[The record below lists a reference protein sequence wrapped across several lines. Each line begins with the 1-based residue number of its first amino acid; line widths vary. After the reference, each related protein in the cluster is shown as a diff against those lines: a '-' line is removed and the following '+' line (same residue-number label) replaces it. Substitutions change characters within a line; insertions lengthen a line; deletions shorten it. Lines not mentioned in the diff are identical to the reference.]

1 MEVELDLSNNA
12 TKADLKKATGVDTSD
27 FAREADLASLK
38 LDVHKLDIDNLRTV
52 PVNLRMLS
60 NGANND
66 VVKKLCM
73 LNWSLKLSPLLVAN
87 LF

>member
-1 MEVELDLSNNA
+1 MEVELGLSNNA

-38 LDVHKLDIDNLRTV
+38 LDVDKLDIDNLRTV
-52 PVNLRMLS
+52 PVNLRMLT
-60 NGANND
+60 NAANND

-73 LNWSLKLSPLLVAN
+73 LN
-87 LF
+87 

>member
-1 MEVELDLSNNA
+1 MEVELGLSNNA

-38 LDVHKLDIDNLRTV
+38 LDVDKLDIDNLRTV

-60 NGANND
+60 NAANND

-73 LNWSLKLSPLLVAN
+73 LN
-87 LF
+87 

>member
-1 MEVELDLSNNA
+1 MEVELGLSNNA

-38 LDVHKLDIDNLRTV
+38 LDVDKLDIDNLRPV

-60 NGANND
+60 NAANND

-73 LNWSLKLSPLLVAN
+73 LN
-87 LF
+87 

>member
-1 MEVELDLSNNA
+1 MEVELGLSNNA
-12 TKADLKKATGVDTSD
+12 TKADLKKATGVDISD

-38 LDVHKLDIDNLRTV
+38 LDVDKLDIDNLRTV

-60 NGANND
+60 NAANND

-73 LNWSLKLSPLLVAN
+73 LN
-87 LF
+87 

>member
-1 MEVELDLSNNA
+1 MEVELGLSNNA
-12 TKADLKKATGVDTSD
+12 TKADLKKATCVDTSD

-38 LDVHKLDIDNLRTV
+38 LDVDKLDIDNLRTV

-60 NGANND
+60 NAANND

-73 LNWSLKLSPLLVAN
+73 LN
-87 LF
+87 